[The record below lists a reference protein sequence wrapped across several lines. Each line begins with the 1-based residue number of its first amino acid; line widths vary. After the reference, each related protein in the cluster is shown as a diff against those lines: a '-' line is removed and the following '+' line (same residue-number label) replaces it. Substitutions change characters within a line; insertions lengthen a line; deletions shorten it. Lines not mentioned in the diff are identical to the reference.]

1 MATPQTFTS
10 PAVARLHRWPAAMAQ
25 TLTGTLDFI
34 AHRAAEEVG
43 ISAGAGITLLT
54 TAGRRITSSATD
66 SLAEQLNA
74 LHDRHPQNPCIA
86 AWSTRS
92 TVHAT
97 RGDDALRWPGWVD
110 QAAGLGAHSVLIAPL
125 CTAQRL
131 LGTLLVYSRE
141 PGAYRRSDE
150 LMLDSYARDAAILID
165 ETQSARA
172 QFFRA
177 TRAKR

>member
-1 MATPQTFTS
+1 MVRAQTFTS

-25 TLTGTLDFI
+25 TLTGTLEFVAD
-34 AHRAAEEVG
+34 RAAEEVG

-54 TAGRRITSSATD
+54 TGGRRITSSATD
-66 SLAEQLNA
+66 PLAEQLNA
-74 LHDRHPQNPCIA
+74 LHDRHPEGPCST
-86 AWSTRS
+86 AWLTRA

-97 RGDDALRWPGWVD
+97 EAGNAQRWRDWV
-110 QAAGLGAHSVLIAPL
+110 QHAAALGARSVLVAPL

-131 LGTLLVYSRE
+131 LGTLMVYSRE
-141 PGAYRRSDE
+141 AGAYRRSDE
-150 LMLDSYARDAAILID
+150 LMLDDYARDAAILID

-177 TRAKR
+177 TQAKR